1 MAAAMTVLLEHDF
14 DSYERNS
21 FFNVREV
28 VPYFL
33 IFLLPSVLVY
43 HNMYNK
49 FFTFIAFCH
58 CVYFQRTCV
67 DPAKERESNPQNVFR
82 RIPIFW

>member
-33 IFLLPSVLVY
+33 IFLLSSVLVY

-49 FFTFIAFCH
+49 FFTFKKKKGVIPKTFF
-58 CVYFQRTCV
+58 V
-67 DPAKERESNPQNVFR
+67 ESLSFGEASLKP
-82 RIPIFW
+82 W